1 MANQTSLCLD
11 TDVLI
16 DYLRKPSD
24 AVKSIMKGVLDRKIS
39 VCTTSVNTF
48 EIWLG
53 AHLAL
58 KQKELIEETQ
68 DFLDQL
74 EIINFDYETSVEA
87 GRVMANLRKSG
98 QVIEIR
104 DLFLGCACKI
114 NDLPLITRNLK
125 HYKRVQGLKALT
137 PEQTVKKL
145 QL

>member
-1 MANQTSLCLD
+1 MANQTNVCLD
-11 TDVLI
+11 TDILI

-24 AVKSIMKGVLDRKIS
+24 AAKRIMKGVLDRKIS

-53 AHLAL
+53 AHLAP

-74 EIINFDYETSVEA
+74 EIINFDCETSVEA
-87 GRVMANLRKSG
+87 GQIMANLRKSG
-98 QVIEIR
+98 QLIEIR
-104 DLFLGCACKI
+104 DLFVGCTCKL

-125 HYKRVQGLKALT
+125 HYKRIHGLEIMT
-137 PEQTVKKL
+137 PQQTVTKL
-145 QL
+145 KL